1 MKQFEQN
8 SEQKTPFSMIHVK
21 WIEKRLIKA
30 RNKMKYKSIQRN
42 LFHWA
47 YLVNHMNFR
56 IISAQNLNIIAKAKM
71 IGFQA
76 TL

>member
-1 MKQFEQN
+1 
-8 SEQKTPFSMIHVK
+8 MIHVK

-42 LFHWA
+42 LFHWV

>member
-1 MKQFEQN
+1 MLN
-8 SEQKTPFSMIHVK
+8 G
-21 WIEKRLIKA
+21 IKA